1 MHEDMWMELAS
12 FLLFIHW
19 FNLVTSLLLLVYIVA
34 LF

>member
-1 MHEDMWMELAS
+1 MELAS

-19 FNLVTSLLLLVYIVA
+19 INLVAGLLLLVYIVVA